1 MMSIARLAPCMYNP
15 NIKVAEMDIPQNLR
29 QFDSLE
35 QIIAFL
41 RGSDGCP
48 WDRKQTHGSLREHL
62 LEESYEVLESLDDTD
77 YAKLCSELGD
87 LLLQIVLHAQ
97 VAREA
102 GEFDM
107 GDVIESINRKLIY
120 RHPHVFSSDN
130 VKDADEVLV
139 RWEALKKKERIEEA
153 GMLDGVPK
161 MLPALAYSQSVQERV
176 SRVGFDWPTDD
187 GVLDKLAE
195 EISEV
200 KDAAN
205 LHDRYTEFG
214 DILFTLANYARRQEI
229 ELESALREANRK
241 FSRRF
246 SCMETLCRERKLDLV
261 GMSLEEQNK
270 LWNEAKDVVG

>member
-1 MMSIARLAPCMYNP
+1 MYNP
-15 NIKVAEMDIPQNLR
+15 DVKVVEMDIPQNLR
-29 QFDSLE
+29 QFDSLA
-35 QIIAFL
+35 QIIDFL
-41 RGSDGCP
+41 RSPDGCP
-48 WDRKQTHGSLREHL
+48 WDRKQTHASLREHL
-62 LEESYEVLESLDDTD
+62 LEESYEVLEALDDTD

-130 VKDADEVLV
+130 VKNADEVLV
-139 RWEALKKKERIEEA
+139 RWEALKKKERKEEA

-176 SRVGFDWPTDD
+176 ARVGFDWPTDD

-195 EISEV
+195 EISEA
-200 KDAAN
+200 KDAAD
-205 LHDRYTEFG
+205 LHDRSVEFG

-241 FSRRF
+241 FFRRF
-246 SCMETLCRERKLDLV
+246 SYMETLCREHNLDFV